1 MIVWKC
7 WYRIVFL
14 WMLIDNYFNYNGFLR
29 IYILTFWEVVAF
41 WVSVQN
47 TEKFQQ
53 THQHAIIIQK
63 VYAKKRINFYSDCC
77 LWNEI
82 DFKVWILIHVV
93 QERLDA
99 QTERVEATN
108 REPNSMDNTDT
119 SDVNLKPKR
128 CKS

>member
-1 MIVWKC
+1 MENLSNYIS
-7 WYRIVFL
+7 
-14 WMLIDNYFNYNGFLR
+14 MLKSF
-29 IYILTFWEVVAF
+29 
-41 WVSVQN
+41 
-47 TEKFQQ
+47 
-53 THQHAIIIQK
+53 
-63 VYAKKRINFYSDCC
+63 KKYMQREELINFYSDCC

-99 QTERVEATN
+99 QTERVEATH

-128 CKS
+128 CKA

>member
-1 MIVWKC
+1 MFKTPQQ
-7 WYRIVFL
+7 YR
-14 WMLIDNYFNYNGFLR
+14 
-29 IYILTFWEVVAF
+29 
-41 WVSVQN
+41 
-47 TEKFQQ
+47 KFQQ
-53 THQHAIIIQK
+53 SHQHAKIIQK
-63 VYAKKRINFYSDCC
+63 VYAKRIINFYSDCC
-77 LWNEI
+77 VWSEI